1 MVDESIKT
9 YSNIDY
15 NRYTDDVFE
24 DDVKFE
30 DEPFPTVLMSMF
42 LDSVFATT
50 RNGRQGKR

>member
-9 YSNIDY
+9 YSSIDY

-30 DEPFPTVLMSMF
+30 DDPFPTVLMSMF
-42 LDSVFATT
+42 MDSVFATT
-50 RNGRQGKR
+50 RNGRQGKQ